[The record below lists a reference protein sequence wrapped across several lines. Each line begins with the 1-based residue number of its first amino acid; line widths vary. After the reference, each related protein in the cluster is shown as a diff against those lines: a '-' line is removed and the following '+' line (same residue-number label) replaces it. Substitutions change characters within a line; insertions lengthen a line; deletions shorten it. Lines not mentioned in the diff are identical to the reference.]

1 MAIRRFSVDGSTRSQ
16 IRMIPTTANETPD
29 ASEGAGVSLHS
40 ACISPSPD
48 DICGLAA
55 AMVRQDRTAASMA
68 SPPA

>member
-1 MAIRRFSVDGSTRSQ
+1 
-16 IRMIPTTANETPD
+16 MIPTTANETPD